1 MKCVLGID
9 VGTTGAKAL
18 LVSETGDT
26 TASASVSYPLL
37 TPRPNWT
44 EQNPQTWWEATVSAI
59 HTCLD
64 KACSATSSKIEVI
77 AIGLSGQMH
86 GSVFLGNHGKVL
98 RPAILWNDQRTE
110 PQCREITR
118 TVGFDRLIELTFNR
132 ALAGFTAPKILWLRQ
147 NEPDAYARISK
158 VLLPKDYIRYRMTGV
173 FATEVSDASGTL
185 LFNVA
190 ERRWSEEMLQALDIP
205 RKLLPDCFESPAISG
220 YISKESAKVLG
231 LTEGTPVVG
240 GGGDQA
246 AGAVGNGIVR
256 RGLASCVIGTSGV
269 IFWHSDKPAF
279 DPLGRL
285 HSFCHAVPGKWHLM
299 GVTLSAGGALR
310 WFRDALCQD
319 EIAEAKL
326 KGTSP
331 YEIIDQKAASVPPGS
346 EGLVF
351 LPYLAGERTPYA
363 DANARGAFLG
373 LSLRHTKAHMARA
386 VLEGVTMSLKD
397 CLELGNELGVS
408 TTKIYL
414 SGGGAR
420 SAYWQQLAADIFEIE
435 VARIGV
441 DEGPAYGA
449 AILAA
454 VGVGL
459 FKSVEDACAK
469 LIHTVDLKS
478 PDSARSQVYRR
489 LYALYQPLYRTLKEF
504 FAHDAAFV
512 EKTQERIQL
521 EKGWSNGTLS

>member
-1 MKCVLGID
+1 MKYVLGID
-9 VGTTGAKAL
+9 IGTTGAKAL
-18 LVSETGDT
+18 LVSETGNI
-26 TASASVSYPLL
+26 TASATVNYPLL
-37 TPRPNWT
+37 TPRPKWT
-44 EQNPQTWWEATVSAI
+44 EQAPLIWWEATVSAI
-59 HTCLD
+59 RTCLE
-64 KACSATSSKIEVI
+64 KGRSVTNSKIEVV
-77 AIGLSGQMH
+77 AIGLTGQMH
-86 GSVFLGNHGKVL
+86 GSVFLDNHGKVL

-110 PQCREITR
+110 SQCREITE
-118 TVGFDRLIELTFNR
+118 TVGFNKLIELTFNR
-132 ALAGFTAPKILWLRQ
+132 ALTGFTAPKILWLRQ
-147 NEPDAYARISK
+147 NEPEIYARVSN
-158 VLLPKDYIRYRMTGV
+158 VLLPKDYIRYRMTGA

-190 ERRWSEEMLQALDIP
+190 DRRWSEEMLKALDIP
-205 RKLLPDCFESPAISG
+205 RGWLPDCFESPEINS
-220 YISKESAKVLG
+220 YISKESSKTLG
-231 LTEGTPVVG
+231 LIKGTPVVG

-256 RGLASCVIGTSGV
+256 EGLASCVIGTSGV
-269 IFWHSDKPAF
+269 IFWHVDKPAF

-310 WFRDALCQD
+310 WFRDALCHD
-319 EIAEAKL
+319 EIREAKL
-326 KGTSP
+326 KGMSP
-331 YEIIDQKAASVPPGS
+331 YEIIDQKAASVPAGS

-397 CLELGNELGVS
+397 CLELGRELGVS

-414 SGGGAR
+414 SGGGAK
-420 SAYWQQLAADIFEIE
+420 SVYWQQLAADIFETE
-435 VARIGV
+435 VVRIGV

-449 AILAA
+449 SILAA

-459 FKSVEDACAK
+459 FKSVEEACAN
-469 LIHTVDLKS
+469 LIHTVDSKS
-478 PDSARSQVYRR
+478 PDSTKSQIYRY
-489 LYALYQPLYRTLKEF
+489 LYALYQPLPRTLKDF
-504 FAHDAAFV
+504 FDRDAAFV
-512 EKTQERIQL
+512 E
-521 EKGWSNGTLS
+521 GTLK

>member
-1 MKCVLGID
+1 MRCVLGID
-9 VGTTGAKAL
+9 VSTTGAKAL
-18 LVSETGDT
+18 LISETGPVI
-26 TASASVSYPLL
+26 ASATTEYPLL
-37 TPRPNWT
+37 TPRPNWS
-44 EQNPQTWWEATVSAI
+44 EQDPQTWWEATVSAI
-59 HTCLD
+59 RTCLD
-64 KACSATSSKIEVI
+64 KARSVTNSKIEVVG
-77 AIGLSGQMH
+77 IGLSGQMH
-86 GSVFLGNHGKVL
+86 GSVFLDNHGKVL

-110 PQCREITR
+110 LQCREITE
-118 TVGFDRLIELTFNR
+118 TIGFNKLIELTFNR

-147 NEPDAYARISK
+147 NEPEVHARVSK
-158 VLLPKDYIRYRMTGV
+158 VLLPKDYIRYRMTGE

-185 LFNVA
+185 LFSVA
-190 ERRWSEEMLQALDIP
+190 ERKWSQEMLQGLNIP
-205 RKLLPDCFESPAISG
+205 REWLPDCFESPEISG
-220 YISKESAKVLG
+220 YISKESAKSMG
-231 LTEGTPVVG
+231 LTEGTPIVG

-246 AGAVGNGIVR
+246 AGAVGNGIVQS
-256 RGLASCVIGTSGV
+256 GLASCVIGTSGV
-269 IFWHSDKPAF
+269 IFWHADKPAF
-279 DPLGRL
+279 DPMGRL

-299 GVTLSAGGALR
+299 SVTLSAGGALR
-310 WFRDALCQD
+310 WFRNALCQN
-319 EIAEAKL
+319 EITEAKL
-326 KGTSP
+326 KRTSP
-331 YEIIDQKAASVPPGS
+331 YQIIDQEAASVPAGS
-346 EGLVF
+346 EGLIF

-397 CLELGNELGVS
+397 CLELGQELEVG

-414 SGGGAR
+414 SGGGAK
-420 SAYWQQLAADIFEIE
+420 SAYWQQLAADIFETE

-459 FKSVEDACAK
+459 FNSVEEACAK
-469 LIHTVDLKS
+469 LIHTVDSKL

-504 FAHDAAFV
+504 FDRDAAFV
-512 EKTQERIQL
+512 ETTQE
-521 EKGWSNGTLS
+521 

>member
-1 MKCVLGID
+1 MRCVLGID
-9 VGTTGAKAL
+9 IVTTGAKAL
-18 LVSETGDT
+18 LVSETGDVT
-26 TASASVSYPLL
+26 TSASVEYPLL

-44 EQNPQTWWEATVSAI
+44 EQDPQTWWDATVSAI
-59 HTCLD
+59 RTCLD
-64 KACSATSSKIEVI
+64 KARSATNSKVEVV
-77 AIGLSGQMH
+77 AVGLSGQMH
-86 GSVFLGNHGKVL
+86 GSVFLDSHGKVL

-110 PQCREITR
+110 LQCHEITE
-118 TVGFDRLIELTFNR
+118 TIGFDKLIGLTYNR

-147 NEPDAYARISK
+147 NEPEIYAQVSK

-185 LFNVA
+185 LFDVA
-190 ERRWSEEMLQALDIP
+190 KRRWSEEMLQTLDISHEW
-205 RKLLPDCFESPAISG
+205 LPNCFESPEITS
-220 YISKESAKVLG
+220 YLSKELAKVLG
-231 LTEGTPVVG
+231 LTKVTPVVG

-269 IFWHSDKPAF
+269 IFWHLDEPAY

-310 WFRDALCQD
+310 WFRDMLCQD
-319 EIAEAKL
+319 EIREAKL
-326 KGTSP
+326 KGVDP
-331 YEIIDQKAASVPPGS
+331 YEIIIGKAVSVPPGS
-346 EGLVF
+346 EGLIF

-373 LSLRHTKAHMARA
+373 LSLRHTKAHMVRA
-386 VLEGVTMSLKD
+386 VLEGITMSLND
-397 CLELGNELGVS
+397 CLELGRELGVN

-420 SAYWQQLAADIFEIE
+420 SKFWQQMAADIFEIE
-435 VARIGV
+435 VARIGI

-454 VGVGL
+454 VGAGL
-459 FKSVEDACAK
+459 FGSVGEACDK
-469 LIHTVDLKS
+469 FIRTGDS
-478 PDSARSQVYRR
+478 MFPDSTRSQVYRR
-489 LYALYQPLYRTLKEF
+489 LYALYQPLYKTLKDF
-504 FAHDAAFV
+504 SDRDAAFV
-512 EKTQERIQL
+512 E
-521 EKGWSNGTLS
+521 EKLK